1 MAKMYYLKDEE
12 TIKRTKKTLKTLSEI
27 GISFG
32 MGALAGPIIASYA
45 GIAKIAA
52 LISVP
57 VASVGL
63 GHQLSKQTDEAWEEI
78 VDESVNKVPKKIS
91 NFKDVADA
99 VRGAIEKD

>member
-1 MAKMYYLKDEE
+1 MARLYYLRDEE
-12 TIKRTKKTLKTLSEI
+12 TIQRTKKTLKTLSEV
-27 GISFG
+27 GISFA
-32 MGALAGPIIASYA
+32 MGAVAGPVIASYA

-78 VDESVNKVPKKIS
+78 VDNSVEKVPKKIS
-91 NFKDVADA
+91 NFKDMAEA